1 MKITLFTS
9 DNLRHNYFI
18 NLLSTVSKKLY
29 VVQEKRDTDIE
40 FTNIKKNYFKK
51 VNISQSRIFK
61 KNSNRILNNNIE
73 ILPTKSGYLNKISSK
88 ILSDFLRSDIYILF
102 GCSYV
107 RGELLDF
114 LVKKKAISFHMG
126 LSPYY
131 IGSDCNFWALYDNN
145 PHLVGATAHYIS
157 KKNDSGSILYHA
169 MSKNSSNIFDYSMSV
184 SKSCMY
190 SIVSKIKNKSLFNL
204 KVSMQKGAD
213 QIRNTNKNDFN
224 DEVISDFLKRK
235 INLKNINFKYN
246 LLTNPYFLNSDEI

>member
-9 DNLRHNYFI
+9 DNLRHNYFV

-29 VVQEKRDTDIE
+29 VVQENKGLNKGL
-40 FTNIKKNYFKK
+40 TNIKKKYFKK

-61 KNSNRILNNNIE
+61 KNIKRTLSTNIKILSI
-73 ILPTKSGYLNKISSK
+73 KSGYLNNISSK
-88 ILSDFLRSDIYILF
+88 ILSDFLKSDIYILF

-157 KKNDSGSILYHA
+157 KKKDSGPILYHA
-169 MSKNSSNIFDYSMSV
+169 MSNNSSNIFDYSMSV
-184 SKSCMY
+184 SKSCMH
-190 SIVSKIKNKSLFNL
+190 SIVNKIKNKSLFNL
-204 KVSMQKGAD
+204 KVSIQKRED
-213 QIRNTNKNDFN
+213 QIRNTNKLDFN
-224 DEVISDFLKRK
+224 DEVIRDFLRRK
-235 INLKNINFKYN
+235 INFKSINFNYN